1 MDQINYNL
9 WLSNLLPVD
18 CDIINNIKFL
28 LLLKSLQQ
36 LFCKIVNKQFIFL
49 GQQQVLFRFFAQKNL
64 KIISPSK
71 NVCDNIYIDLNY
83 DRYNRYIGNN
93 CQLETRK
100 GLIILYGASSILDF
114 YTYKMLPEV
123 KYDIMFLKNEK
134 YGAVLMIK

>member
-18 CDIINNIKFL
+18 CDIINTIKFL

-36 LFCKIVNKQFIFL
+36 LFCQMVNKQFIFL

-64 KIISPSK
+64 KILSRSK
-71 NVCDNIYIDLNY
+71 NKWDNVYIELHYNK
-83 DRYNRYIGNN
+83 YNRYIGNT

-123 KYDIMFLKNEK
+123 KYDIMFLKDEK
-134 YGAVLMIK
+134 YSAVLMIK